1 MEKYNT
7 ATLANGL
14 RIIHLPSQSKVVYCG
29 IGINAGARQEA
40 LGEDGLAH
48 FCEHTTFKGTQQRS
62 AIQILNCLESVGGDL
77 NAFTNKEDTVFYAAI
92 LKDHLNKVV
101 DLLYDIVC
109 CSTYPEEEICHEVD
123 VICDEIESYNDSP
136 AELIYDEFENMIF
149 PNHPLGHNILGTRER
164 VLSFTGADARRF
176 T

>member
-40 LGEDGLAH
+40 MGEDGLAH
-48 FCEHTTFKGTQQRS
+48 FCEHTTFKGTQKRS
-62 AIQILNCLESVGGDL
+62 ALQILNSLESVGGDL

-92 LKDHLNKVV
+92 LKDHLNKAV
-101 DLLYDIVC
+101 DLLCDIVF
-109 CSTYPEEEICHEVD
+109 CSVYPEDEIRHEVD
-123 VICDEIESYNDSP
+123 VICDEIESYND
-136 AELIYDEFENMIF
+136 
-149 PNHPLGHNILGTRER
+149 
-164 VLSFTGADARRF
+164 
-176 T
+176 